1 MGNYLFN
8 LKFTVSET
16 RLKMLCHVAL
26 IWTIYCITDIIC
38 TVACQEIEVVRFFGL
53 LHLCLFL
60 NYVNQTTKS
69 NLSKKSEYGIPK
81 TKDKLTTIIIFFISN
96 KTRCACFNPLCQTYL
111 KNLLPKAAIL
121 RMYDLFFSPSIRV
134 LKTGNCQGKEL

>member
-26 IWTIYCITDIIC
+26 IWTIYCITDMIC
-38 TVACQEIEVVRFFGL
+38 AVACQEIEVVRFFGL

-60 NYVNQTTKS
+60 NYVNQTTKR
-69 NLSKKSEYGIPK
+69 NLSKNSEYGIPK
-81 TKDKLTTIIIFFISN
+81 TKDKLTTVIIFFISN
-96 KTRCACFNPLCQTYL
+96 KTRCACFNPLIPDGSKMSNIPKKPTAKSCYFTY
-111 KNLLPKAAIL
+111 
-121 RMYDLFFSPSIRV
+121 V
-134 LKTGNCQGKEL
+134 